1 MKTETLSRI
10 KRLEQFWDL
19 YIGWFFVN
27 GRKQD
32 QYFIKIKNKW
42 NL

>member
-1 MKTETLSRI
+1 MIDKSLPPI